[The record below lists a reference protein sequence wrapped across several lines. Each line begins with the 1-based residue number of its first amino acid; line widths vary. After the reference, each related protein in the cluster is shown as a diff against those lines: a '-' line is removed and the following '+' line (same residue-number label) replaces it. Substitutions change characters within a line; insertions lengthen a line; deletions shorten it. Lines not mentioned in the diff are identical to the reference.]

1 MPLVEKKTFIKDPDP
16 NMSIRDKNL
25 YLSARLAVAPYATR
39 KIVCIERIEIGASG
53 WWITYRVG
61 TP

>member
-1 MPLVEKKTFIKDPDP
+1 MPLEEKKVFIKDPNPD
-16 NMSIRDKNL
+16 MSIRDKNMH
-25 YLSARLAVAPYATR
+25 LSARLAFAPNVNR
-39 KIVCIERIEIGASG
+39 KIVRIDRIEIGAFG